1 LDDGARALTVSGAVR
16 DGVVQLTQDAI
27 EKTQNFKGVTR
38 NHFTGQV
45 GEFSPSVKDL
55 DGKVVLNAFTHA
67 IALSKGNVD
76 GY

>member
-1 LDDGARALTVSGAVR
+1 VSGAVR
-16 DGVVQLTQDAI
+16 DGVVQLTQASI

-38 NHFTGQV
+38 NHLTGQV
-45 GEFSPSVKDL
+45 GEFNPSMKDL

-67 IALSKGNVD
+67 IALSKGNID